1 MRRIFNIYRRAY
13 SGLPRGV
20 WLLALV
26 MLVNRGGSM
35 VLFFITLY
43 LTQEMA
49 YSVAAAGQ
57 LVSLYG
63 LGSLAGAFLGGWLSD
78 RWGAKWVQIASLAL
92 SGIGF
97 IILAY
102 LTTPLQI
109 GAMLFL
115 VALVGE
121 ALRPANSTAVAR
133 HCPPEQ
139 RARGF
144 GLNRLAVNLGV
155 TVGPALGGFLA
166 TIDYHYLFWVDGLTC
181 IAAAILLAYFF
192 HGEDDRVDAPH
203 PDVKKATRS
212 PWRDRPFLVLLLL
225 LMSCGLVFN
234 QLFNTWPVYL
244 RETYQLLENRI
255 GLLMAMNAF
264 LVVLIEMP
272 LLHRLEGAH
281 PLRMITLG
289 AIFLF
294 GGFAILPLGTGIGY
308 IAFTVVI
315 WTIGEMLVFPI
326 VASLIANRA
335 ADHNRG
341 QYMGMFTFAFALAFV
356 IGPLLGTW
364 IYDHVG
370 ANMLWYSCGGLGLL
384 ATLGFLGLKP
394 FYRTQ

>member
-115 VALVGE
+115 VALG
-121 ALRPANSTAVAR
+121 
-133 HCPPEQ
+133 PE
-139 RARGF
+139 
-144 GLNRLAVNLGV
+144 
-155 TVGPALGGFLA
+155 
-166 TIDYHYLFWVDGLTC
+166 
-181 IAAAILLAYFF
+181 IAAS
-192 HGEDDRVDAPH
+192 D
-203 PDVKKATRS
+203 
-212 PWRDRPFLVLLLL
+212 
-225 LMSCGLVFN
+225 
-234 QLFNTWPVYL
+234 
-244 RETYQLLENRI
+244 
-255 GLLMAMNAF
+255 
-264 LVVLIEMP
+264 P
-272 LLHRLEGAH
+272 LLPISYHL
-281 PLRMITLG
+281 IY
-289 AIFLF
+289 IFR
-294 GGFAILPLGTGIGY
+294 Y
-308 IAFTVVI
+308 ISYFWA
-315 WTIGEMLVFPI
+315 
-326 VASLIANRA
+326 
-335 ADHNRG
+335 
-341 QYMGMFTFAFALAFV
+341 
-356 IGPLLGTW
+356 
-364 IYDHVG
+364 
-370 ANMLWYSCGGLGLL
+370 GGL
-384 ATLGFLGLKP
+384 FLHIC
-394 FYRTQ
+394 